1 MHRDQCQTLLL
12 VPCLMYLCRTK
23 GFCTVLK
30 ASHDEQL
37 HDVTCASLEAFPFFC
52 VVTSCIVMSIAWC
65 NLRVEMGMCYCWQCQ
80 SVALSD
86 SATVAEHLWLV
97 VTTTV
102 WKPVQSHL
110 HTACSWQIP
119 AWSDPVYQI
128 NTQTSNPVNI
138 VHIHRDQ
145 CQTPALWSLA
155 LATYTRYMHNNI
167 MHMCESID
175 THKLHPELALGRLL
189 CQPTSLDPDL
199 LRHTEVIEESRNKD
213 HLYRKVF
220 LKNAFLFLMM
230 LIGAGGQVWG
240 PSMLLPGCVFCS
252 LGSPASGFCW
262 SPVQSV
268 HNRSAVDSVQEHSP
282 TCDHY
287 CSVCCTSH
295 LCRPL
300 QHVCTCLQRTG
311 KKWQDKKGGKAAQC
325 SMSATCLQIKK

>member
-167 MHMCESID
+167 MHMCESRHPQTASGASTGAAIVPANKSGPWSVE
-175 THKLHPELALGRLL
+175 THWGDRRVTEQRPFVQK
-189 CQPTSLDPDL
+189 SLF
-199 LRHTEVIEESRNKD
+199 EK
-213 HLYRKVF
+213 
-220 LKNAFLFLMM
+220 
-230 LIGAGGQVWG
+230 
-240 PSMLLPGCVFCS
+240 CVFVSDDADWCRWS
-252 LGSPASGFCW
+252 GLRTIHALAWLCLLLLGIPSFWFLLKPGSEC
-262 SPVQSV
+262 
-268 HNRSAVDSVQEHSP
+268 
-282 TCDHY
+282 
-287 CSVCCTSH
+287 
-295 LCRPL
+295 
-300 QHVCTCLQRTG
+300 
-311 KKWQDKKGGKAAQC
+311 
-325 SMSATCLQIKK
+325 M